1 MDASTIDLYTWHTP
15 NGKKPGILLAEL
27 EVPYTLHLVDIGK
40 GENKTHEFLGIN
52 PNGKIPAL
60 VDRDVQRG
68 AITVFESGAILQHLA
83 EKYGR
88 FLPTQLGGL
97 RAKVLSWTYW
107 QVGGPG
113 PMFGQLGYFG
123 RTEPRNE
130 AAYTRFFEE
139 SKRLAAVLEAQ
150 LAGQDFICEE
160 YSIADIMNW
169 PWFSGMAER
178 VPELFAETPRVRD
191 WVARVGERPAVKSG
205 AKFDTASKA

>member
-1 MDASTIDLYTWHTP
+1 MDSTLDLYTWHTP

-40 GENKTHEFLGIN
+40 NENKTHDFLGIN

-60 VDRDVQRG
+60 VDRDVNLG
-68 AITVFESGAILQHLA
+68 AVTVFESGAILVYLA

-88 FLPTQLGGL
+88 FLPPQPGAL
-97 RAKVLSWTYW
+97 RASVLSWTFW

-130 AAYTRFFEE
+130 GAYARYFEE
-139 SKRLAAVLEAQ
+139 SKRLAAVLETQ
-150 LAGQDFICEE
+150 LEGRDFLCTE
-160 YSIADIMNW
+160 YSIADMMNW
-169 PWFSGMAER
+169 PWFSGMADRE
-178 VPELFAETPRVRD
+178 PEVLAGLPRVRD
-191 WVARVGERPAVKSG
+191 WLARVGDRPAVKSG
-205 AKFDTASKA
+205 AKFDTASR